1 MQLLFEHDSLF
12 FGGFFLSLFFFLL
25 SSATLDGIALL
36 MLAKIL
42 GPEIETVV

>member
-12 FGGFFLSLFFFLL
+12 FGGFFLSLFFLL